1 MLKQLS
7 ERCREAGVVALRDD
21 TDSLKWL
28 HKQSLVCCLVDC
40 LDSLRVYCNDP
51 ERHVAYISAMAQTT
65 QNFHNDSALNDRSLR
80 ILKVLVEEYIRHG
93 QPIGSGTLSRTSGLK
108 LSSAT
113 VRNVVAD
120 LEAMGFVRSPHTSA
134 GRIPTALG
142 YRLFVDT
149 LLKQC
154 PPVAG
159 DLKRMRVQLDP
170 DRAAGDLVESAS
182 DVLSGITH
190 LAGVVTLP
198 RGIQSALRQIEF
210 LPLSGQ
216 RVLAILVMN
225 QRDVQN
231 RIIQLDRDYSKSE
244 LEQIAN
250 YLNTHFAGRDLRAI
264 RGELLR
270 ELDEMRA
277 DMDRLMRSAIELG
290 GKALADEEPGEGGY
304 ILAGQSNLLEY
315 QELADLDRLREENEE
330 NQRRAEEEAQ
340 RKAEEEEAER
350 VRAAEAEEEAAKAKK
365 PEQAAPKP
373 APKGAPAAPSRR
385 VGPDSFRSVA
395 PRPPERRPQAA
406 QARGTQADGAP
417 AAREGARSGAQ
428 RTAGGAGRPG
438 FGARAGAGAA

>member
-1 MLKQLS
+1 
-7 ERCREAGVVALRDD
+7 
-21 TDSLKWL
+21 
-28 HKQSLVCCLVDC
+28 
-40 LDSLRVYCNDP
+40 
-51 ERHVAYISAMAQTT
+51 MAQTT
-65 QNFHNDSALNDRSLR
+65 QNFQNDSALNDRSLR

-113 VRNVVAD
+113 VRNIVAD

-159 DLKRMRVQLDP
+159 DLQRMRVQLDP

-290 GKALADEEPGEGGY
+290 GKALADDEPGEGGY
-304 ILAGQSNLLEY
+304 ILAGQGNLLEY
-315 QELADLDRLREENEE
+315 QELADLDRLR
-330 NQRRAEEEAQ
+330 ALFSAF
-340 RKAEEEEAER
+340 AER
-350 VRAAEAEEEAAKAKK
+350 RKILHLLDKSASAEDVQIFIGHESGYDVFDYLSVV
-365 PEQAAPKP
+365 AAPYTVNGEVIGVLGVIGP
-373 APKGAPAAPSRR
+373 TRMPYDRVIPVVDITARMLGEALDSR
-385 VGPDSFRSVA
+385 S
-395 PRPPERRPQAA
+395 
-406 QARGTQADGAP
+406 
-417 AAREGARSGAQ
+417 
-428 RTAGGAGRPG
+428 
-438 FGARAGAGAA
+438 